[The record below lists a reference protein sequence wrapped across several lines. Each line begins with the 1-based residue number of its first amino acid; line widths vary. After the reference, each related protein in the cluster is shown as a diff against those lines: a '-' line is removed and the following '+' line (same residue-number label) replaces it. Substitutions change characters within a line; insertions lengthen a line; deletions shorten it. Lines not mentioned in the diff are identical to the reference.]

1 MRSNQFSSM
10 VEFSTNI
17 PFLLTICQSLSLIP
31 FENSPYSPKLLKD
44 FSKFLSTLRHF
55 SDVSCYFLRL
65 LLTDLILLDI
75 EKVSLLLN

>member
-31 FENSPYSPKLLKD
+31 FENSPYIPKLFKD